1 MSLHLVTVCQKV
13 PILDFQSE
21 FSMSKIIRV
30 FFFTKSWKIEL
41 SFFDVFACNLSKNW
55 ATKRYYTSN
64 EWLKSLFFGRFL
76 CNSRK
81 LNVRGPRTSDVTV
94 KFIKSPFISPEIFRR
109 KIFRRKFLRRKFS
122 AGNILPNLLIFFG
135 RIFLTYNLL
144 AIASFRIGVPLILL
158 LREKLEIEKTKTT

>member
-1 MSLHLVTVCQKV
+1 MKVRQKV
-13 PILDFQSE
+13 PILDFHSE
-21 FSMSKIIRV
+21 FSKSKIILV
-30 FFFTKSWKIEL
+30 FFYKIMKNRNIV
-41 SFFDVFACNLSKNW
+41 FDVFACKLSKNW

-81 LNVRGPRTSDVTV
+81 LNVRGPRTLDVTV

-144 AIASFRIGVPLILL
+144 AIASFRIGVPSILL
-158 LREKLEIEKTKTT
+158 LIEKLEIEKTKTT